1 MKPSSSQQADLSAF
15 DRYAEYTDIEDLKT
29 FSTRPLRKC
38 VRFNTLKSSKEAF
51 TSWAKEKQWK
61 LEPVPWCPEGY
72 YIERENKDE
81 ALGKDLL
88 HLLGHM
94 YLQEAASMLPIALL
108 DPQPG
113 EKILDMSAAP
123 GSKTTQIASA
133 MGQEGIIIAND
144 MDEKRL
150 RTLQDALS
158 RSGVLN
164 VIMTKK
170 KGQWFGRHMT
180 GRFDR
185 VLIDAPCT
193 AQGTLRKDPTALQ
206 YTSEHSIGKAAKLQ
220 RELIESAIHATKI
233 GGRIVYSTC
242 TLAPEENE
250 EIVAWALEK
259 FKGNIEPE
267 SLKSWKELKQ
277 GIADATA
284 VQDTGGNCVRLW
296 PQTYD
301 TEGFFCAV
309 FKKTGPTTELEPVN
323 FVRFREEL
331 INKRATSELREFIQ
345 KNHGS
350 KCIGDTDVIYDRG
363 DQLILT
369 TAAVS
374 KYKLPTVDYSVGMP
388 LGRTVRDCPLYL
400 SHEMATLRCDDATGH
415 VSDIDDVQLQQYLEG
430 SNIDCPEDLIGHSL
444 VRYRGVCIGRGR
456 AREGKLKNHLPRWVV
471 SHSAPL

>member
-1 MKPSSSQQADLSAF
+1 MKRDTSSQADLSAF
-15 DRYAEYTDIEDLKT
+15 DRYAEYTDLDALKAY
-29 FSTRPLRKC
+29 STQPLRKC
-38 VRFNTLKSSKEAF
+38 IRFNKLKSSKEAF
-51 TSWAKEKQWK
+51 SAWAKKKGWNLK
-61 LEPVPWCPEGY
+61 PVPWCSEGF
-72 YIERENKDE
+72 YIDRSDREE
-81 ALGKDLL
+81 ALGKDLM

-94 YLQEAASMLPIALL
+94 YLQEAASMLPVALL

-113 EKILDMSAAP
+113 ERILDMSAAP

-133 MGQEGIIIAND
+133 MGQQGVIIAND

-158 RSGVLN
+158 RSGVVN

-170 KGQWFGRHMT
+170 KGQWFGRYMT

-220 RELIESAIHATKI
+220 RELMESAIHSTKI

-250 EIVAWALEK
+250 EIVAWALQK
-259 FKGNIEPE
+259 FNGLIEPE

-277 GIADATA
+277 GVKDATA
-284 VQDTGGNCVRLW
+284 VRDTGGNCVRLW

-309 FKKTGPTTELEPVN
+309 LKKVGPTADLEPVK

-331 INKRATSELREFIQ
+331 INKGRTSQLREFIQ
-345 KNHGS
+345 KHHGVH
-350 KCIGDTDVIYDRG
+350 CIADKDMIYDRG
-363 DQLILT
+363 DQLVLAT
-369 TAAVS
+369 QEVS
-374 KYKLPTVDYSVGMP
+374 KFKMPAVDYSVGLP

-400 SHEMATLRCDDATGH
+400 SHEMATLRCDDATNH
-415 VSDIDDVQLQQYLEG
+415 VCDLDDDQLQKYLEG
-430 SNIDCPEDLIGHSL
+430 ANVDCSDDLLGHSL
-444 VRYRGVCIGRGR
+444 VRYKGICIGRGR

-471 SHSAPL
+471 GHAQ